1 MALFTEIY
9 QKWINWLPMRWGQ
22 RAKLK
27 CCLLVFAKLTSKPC
41 CLLAPEAIALL
52 SGLRG
57 KGKADLSSFFNFGV
71 KISKKLG
78 HVAKNNSCLMKR
90 WKTRILS
97 YWLYCCASSPPRM
110 LWGSALLFL
119 MNIRMMWFSKWLDF
133 CPRLLREKR
142 KIKER
147 KNWNLHSSINQD
159 FLHGTFRFVPKHAKL
174 RLNQIS
180 LR

>member
-1 MALFTEIY
+1 MGSESKTKILSFSFCKANLQAMLLVSSRSHCTS
-9 QKWINWLPMRWGQ
+9 Q
-22 RAKLK
+22 RATWEGQSRSQL
-27 CCLLVFAKLTSKPC
+27 
-41 CLLAPEAIALL
+41 
-52 SGLRG
+52 
-57 KGKADLSSFFNFGV
+57 FFNFGV

-97 YWLYCCASSPPRM
+97 YWLYGCASSPPRM

-119 MNIRMMWFSKWLDF
+119 MNIRKMWFSKWLDF
-133 CPRLLREKR
+133 CPRLSREKR